1 MSKSSNFENGKH
13 YKFYKN
19 LWNETWQIGT
29 LRRVGDS
36 YDIIVDLPR
45 GYQLQLEKAMQ
56 SNDIMVSLNFT
67 YKYGY
72 KDVNIATMKVAFDIV
87 STISDVKKSMK
98 AFCENVHYYILC
110 RMNNRDV
117 MLVVQENGLRS
128 SEKK

>member
-1 MSKSSNFENGKH
+1 MRKSNYFENGKH

-72 KDVNIATMKVAFDIV
+72 KDVNTATMKVAFDIV

-128 SEKK
+128 SKKK